1 MTMMS
6 GEQPAAVAP
15 TTSSQA
21 PVEGEVT
28 RLLGAWRTG
37 ELGAGDRLIPLI
49 YRDLRRLAARCMA
62 GERSDHTLEP
72 TALVHEA
79 YLRLA
84 GTSQPSWRDRRH
96 FFAVASRMMRHILVD
111 HARSRRTG
119 KRGGGAVRVPL
130 ASAAAPASG
139 GDPGQLADL
148 LALDEA
154 LRSLAGLDPRKAR
167 VVELRYFGGLT
178 VDEAAEVL
186 GVSAPTVAL
195 DSRMARAWLLARIRG
210 AKAEAGATDGG
221 AG

>member
-1 MTMMS
+1 MTMVR
-6 GEQPAAVAP
+6 GESPVAGP
-15 TTSSQA
+15 MAQG
-21 PVEGEVT
+21 PVDGEVT

-37 ELGAGDRLIPLI
+37 ELGAGDRLIPLV

-84 GTSQPSWRDRRH
+84 GASQPSWRDRRH
-96 FFAVASRMMRHILVD
+96 FFAVASRMMRRILVD
-111 HARSRRTG
+111 HARSRQTG

-130 ASAAAPASG
+130 TNAPVPVAG
-139 GDPGQLADL
+139 GDEGQLADL

-154 LRSLAGLDPRKAR
+154 LRSLASLDTRKAR

-178 VDEAAEVL
+178 VEETADVL
-186 GVSAPTVAL
+186 EVSAPTVAL
-195 DSRMARAWLLARIRG
+195 DSRMARAWLFARIRG
-210 AKAEAGATDGG
+210 AHEIPDETERGVTG
-221 AG
+221 

>member
-1 MTMMS
+1 MTIAS
-6 GEQPAAVAP
+6 GERPVAATRTAP
-15 TTSSQA
+15 D
-21 PVEGEVT
+21 GEVT
-28 RLLGAWRTG
+28 RLLAEWRTG
-37 ELGAGDRLIPLI
+37 ELGAGDRLVPLV
-49 YRDLRRLAARCMA
+49 YRHLRRLAARCMA

-96 FFAVASRMMRHILVD
+96 FFAVASRMMRRILVD
-111 HARSRRTG
+111 HARARQTG
-119 KRGGGAVRVPL
+119 KRGGGTVRVPL
-130 ASAAAPASG
+130 ADTPAPTTDVG
-139 GDPGQLADL
+139 EGQLADL

-154 LRSLAGLDPRKAR
+154 LRSLARLDGRKAR

-178 VDEAAEVL
+178 VEETADVL
-186 GVSAPTVAL
+186 EVSAPTVAL

-210 AKAEAGATDGG
+210 ADAGAAGGG